1 LLHVY
6 LRPFMQKKIRVG
18 AVSYLNTKPLIYGF
32 ENGKMKDEIEL
43 TLDYPSKLMTSLQKN
58 QLDIALLP
66 VASISSIPNT
76 EIISSYCIAS
86 DKQVASVCLF
96 SEVPIEE
103 IQEIYLDYQS
113 RTSVALLRILLRD
126 YWHMRPMLL
135 DADVDYINKIKGKT
149 AGIIIG
155 DRALEHYNHF
165 PYRYDLAEAWFE
177 HTQLPFVF
185 AAWVTNQ
192 SLTEDFKKDFN
203 NTIGEGLLHMDDI
216 IASNSM
222 LKYDLKTYFTENI
235 SYELNEEKQKGLTMF
250 LKLMEQL

>member
-1 LLHVY
+1 
-6 LRPFMQKKIRVG
+6 MQKKIRVG

-32 ENGKMKDEIEL
+32 EKGKMKDEIEL

-86 DKQVASVCLF
+86 NRKVASVCLF

-135 DADVDYINKIKGKT
+135 DADEDYINKIKGKT

-155 DRALEHYNHF
+155 DRALENYNHF
-165 PYRYDLAEAWFE
+165 PFRYDLAEAWFE

-192 SLTEDFKKDFN
+192 ALTDDFKADFN
-203 NTIGEGLLHMDDI
+203 NTIGEGLQHMDDVL
-216 IASNSM
+216 ASNSI
-222 LKYDLKTYFTENI
+222 KEYDLKTYFTENI
-235 SYELNEEKQKGLTMF
+235 SYELNEDKQKGLTMF
-250 LKLMEQL
+250 LKLVEQL

>member
-1 LLHVY
+1 
-6 LRPFMQKKIRVG
+6 
-18 AVSYLNTKPLIYGF
+18 
-32 ENGKMKDEIEL
+32 MKDEIEL